1 MNPFTIFADIIAGK
15 AEASMVYT
23 DDVAVAFMDIRP
35 LTRGHVLV
43 VPRQQARSLAELDPE
58 VGAHLF
64 RVGQKVAAALR
75 ASDPRC
81 AGVNFMLA
89 DGEVAGQEIFH
100 VHLHVIPR
108 TVGDGFGLRARPTSP
123 QRDELDAKAA
133 EIARALGGVSG
144 S

>member
-1 MNPFTIFADIIAGK
+1 MNPYTIFAEIIAGD
-15 AEASMVYT
+15 AQSSMVYS

-58 VGAHLF
+58 VGGHLF
-64 RVGQKVAAALR
+64 AVGQKVAAALR

-81 AGVNFMLA
+81 AGVNFFLA

-108 TVGDGFGLRARPTSP
+108 TVGDDFGLRARPTSP
-123 QRDELDAKAA
+123 PREELDAKAA
-133 EIARALGGVSG
+133 ELSRVLG
-144 S
+144 

>member
-1 MNPFTIFADIIAGK
+1 MNPYTIFAEIIAGN
-15 AEASMVYT
+15 AESSLVYS

-35 LTRGHVLV
+35 VTRGHVLV
-43 VPRQQARSLAELDPE
+43 VPRTQARSLAELEPD

-64 RVGQKVAAALR
+64 VVGQKVAAALR
-75 ASDPRC
+75 ATNPRI
-81 AGVNFMLA
+81 AGVNFFLA

-123 QRDELDAKAA
+123 QRSELDAQAGD
-133 EIARALGGVSG
+133 ISRALGTAGR
-144 S
+144 

>member
-1 MNPFTIFADIIAGK
+1 MNPYTIFAEIIAGD
-15 AEASMVYT
+15 AESSMVYQ
-23 DDVAVAFMDIRP
+23 DDIAVAFMDIRP
-35 LTRGHVLV
+35 LTHGHVLV
-43 VPRQQARSLAELDPE
+43 VPRQQARNLAELDPD

-108 TVGDGFGLRARPTSP
+108 TVGDGFGLRARPSSP
-123 QRDELDAKAA
+123 RRDELDHRAGTIRAA
-133 EIARALGGVSG
+133 LEV
-144 S
+144 